1 MNSNSP
7 ISEQYRI
14 AAKEWAAAD
23 NAARMLEESKTA
35 VLSQRIK
42 ALGDIPHNRAE
53 RDVKA
58 SEEWQEYITS
68 MVNERGRANLLKVKL
83 EYIRMKFQ
91 EWSSANADKRAE
103 MRL

>member
-1 MNSNSP
+1 MNSNTP
-7 ISEQYRI
+7 ISEQYRL
-14 AAKEWAAAD
+14 AAQEWSAA
-23 NAARMLEESKTA
+23 NTAASMLEESKTS

-58 SEEWQEYITS
+58 SPAWQEYITS

-91 EWSSANADKRAE
+91 EWNSANADKRVE